1 MISTTDATRRP
12 SSEVVAELSVDPDRG
27 LSAVEVERRRERYGP
42 NELDAEPPI
51 PAWRRFVAQF
61 RDPLVYLLLAA
72 IVVSL
77 LAWWL
82 EGAEETPIEALV
94 IAAIVVA
101 NAVLGYWQE
110 RRAVAAVAA
119 LQQMAA
125 TRSHVR
131 RDDQVV
137 AVANSELVPGDIVLL
152 SEGDAVG
159 ADCRLLDVAT
169 LQVAEAPLTGESA
182 PVDKQPEPLEGEVE
196 LGDRT
201 NMVFNG
207 TAVVR
212 GRAVGLVVATGMETE
227 IGRIASLLGRSPE
240 EPTPLQ
246 QQITWL
252 GKALGLVVVALAAV
266 VVGAIL
272 LTSDVSSFADVVDA
286 LLIGVSLAVAAVP
299 EGLPAI
305 LTVVLA
311 LGVQRMARERAI
323 VKKLSSVETLGS
335 ASVICTDKTG
345 TLTRNE
351 MTIVRVVTGSADV
364 EITGTGYDLAGE
376 VRSGGAPV
384 HDPELL
390 EEIHLVLGAG
400 SLANDATLQPSD
412 EVGRVD
418 VLGDPTEAAFLVAER
433 KLGLTERREQR
444 FRRVGE
450 VPFNSERKLMTTID
464 HDAQRSGTEQ
474 PLMITT
480 KGAPDVLIE
489 RCDRERVGAQVVQL
503 TTERRAE
510 IMASVDRLADA
521 ALRTL
526 AVAYRPIHD
535 DPVIDESIENDLIH
549 LGVVGIIDP
558 PRPEVAAAIAEAQGA
573 GIRVIMITGDHPR
586 TAARIGQQL
595 GIAAADGDD
604 VHSGVTGRI
613 LAELDAD
620 EFAAAVAQ
628 EPVFARVTP
637 EQKLDIVE
645 ALQRDGNIVAMT
657 GDGVNDAPA
666 LRRAEIGVAM
676 GINGTEV
683 SKEAADMILADDN
696 FATILAAVRE
706 GRDIFSDIR
715 KFLRYLLASN
725 AGEVL
730 VMFLG
735 VLAAGALGLADSA
748 VGLAVPLLA
757 TQILWINL
765 VTDSA
770 LALALGV
777 DPAVEN
783 VMDAS
788 PRRLT
793 DRVIDRPMVITIALV
808 GIVTALAGLVALDLE
823 LAGGLLGGSGT
834 IESARTMVFTTIVLA
849 QVFNAFNSRSD
860 RVSAFV
866 RPFDNR
872 LLWAA
877 VALTVVLQVV
887 VVHAPPL
894 QRAFDTVDLDPGQW
908 AVCWMLASVVLVAEE
923 ARKLIGR
930 RRRVA
935 EWGTPDGRG
944 ISRRLPPGRAEP
956 ARRSPR

>member
-1 MISTTDATRRP
+1 MISTTDAIRRP
-12 SSEVVAELSVDPDRG
+12 SSEVVAALSVDHDRG
-27 LSAVEVERRRERYGP
+27 LSAVDVERRRERFGP

-51 PAWRRFVAQF
+51 PAWHRFLAQF

-77 LAWWL
+77 LAWWVD
-82 EGAEETPIEALV
+82 GAGETPVEALV
-94 IAAIVVA
+94 IAAIVLA

-110 RRAVAAVAA
+110 RRAIAAVAA
-119 LQQMAA
+119 LAHMSA
-125 TRSHVR
+125 THSHVR
-131 RDDQVV
+131 RDGEVV
-137 AVANSELVPGDIVLL
+137 SVANSELVPGDIVLL
-152 SEGDAVG
+152 AEGDAVG
-159 ADCRLLDVAT
+159 ADCRLLEVAT
-169 LQVAEAPLTGESA
+169 LQAAEAPLTGESA
-182 PVDKQPEPLEGEVE
+182 PVDKQPDPLDGEVE

-212 GRAVGLVVATGMETE
+212 GRGVGVVVATGMETE
-227 IGRIASLLGRSPE
+227 IGRIATMLGRSPE

-246 QQITWL
+246 QQISWL
-252 GKALGLVVVALAAV
+252 GKALGVVIVVLAAI

-272 LTSDVSSFADVVDA
+272 LTSEIASFADVVDA
-286 LLIGVSLAVAAVP
+286 LLVGVSLAVAAVP

-364 EITGTGYDLAGE
+364 EITGTGYDLSGE
-376 VRSGGAPV
+376 VRSAGVPV

-390 EEIHLVLGAG
+390 EEIHLVVGAG
-400 SLANDATLQPSD
+400 SLANDATLQPTD
-412 EVGRVD
+412 DIGRVD

-433 KLGLTERREQR
+433 KLGLTERRERR

-450 VPFNSERKLMTTID
+450 VPFNSERKLMTTVD
-464 HDAQRSGTEQ
+464 RDAHRSGTGQ

-489 RCDRERVGAQVVQL
+489 RCDRERVGGEVVPL
-503 TTERRAE
+503 SAERRAE
-510 IMASVDRLADA
+510 ILAGVDRMADA

-526 AVAYRPIHD
+526 AVAYRPVHD
-535 DPVIDESIENDLIH
+535 EPVIDESIESDLIH

-558 PRPEVAAAIAEAQGA
+558 PRPEAAAAIAEARGA

-586 TAARIGQQL
+586 TAARIAQQL
-595 GIAAADGDD
+595 GIVAGDGQGVRD
-604 VHSGVTGRI
+604 GVTGRT
-613 LAELDAD
+613 LAALDAD
-620 EFAAAVAQ
+620 QLAETVAR
-628 EPVFARVTP
+628 ESVFARVTP

-735 VLAAGALGLADSA
+735 VLAAGALGLAESA
-748 VGLAVPLLA
+748 DGLAVPLLA

-783 VMDAS
+783 VMDVP

-793 DRVIDRPMVITIALV
+793 DRVIDRPMVLTIGLV
-808 GIVTALAGLVALDLE
+808 GTVTALVGLVALDLE
-823 LAGGLLGGSGT
+823 LPGGLLGGSGS

-849 QVFNAFNSRSD
+849 QIFNAFNSRSD

-877 VALTVVLQVV
+877 VALTVVLQVA
-887 VVHAPPL
+887 VVHTPPL
-894 QRAFDTVDLDPGQW
+894 QRAFDTVDLDARQW
-908 AVCWMLASVVLVAEE
+908 AICWMLAGLVLVAEE
-923 ARKLIGR
+923 ARKFLGR
-930 RRRVA
+930 RRR
-935 EWGTPDGRG
+935 R
-944 ISRRLPPGRAEP
+944 
-956 ARRSPR
+956 